1 MKNYLYL
8 AIITLFLA
16 GCSAG
21 DKKELKLSTWRA
33 TLKTESGKEIPFNF
47 VVNKDGDK
55 KVIDIINGDENF
67 RVDKIAETGDSVIIT
82 MPLFNSEIR
91 AAFTGENLKGNWV
104 RHLADKD
111 VEIPFSAEADVKW
124 RFFKNE
130 SPSKTDVTGRWATT
144 FGSGSDTSSAVGEF
158 KQSGSKVTGT
168 FLTTT
173 GDYRYLQGTVKND
186 ELYLSCF
193 DGGHA
198 FLFTG
203 KINVGK
209 KTITGGKFYA
219 GLSGLEEW
227 SAVFNPK
234 AALPDAYSLTK
245 LKPGEKKISFSF
257 PDLNEKKV
265 SLSDPEFKG
274 KVVIVQVLG
283 SWCPNCM
290 DETAYMAGDFYKK
303 YHQKGVEV
311 IGLAYERTTDFE
323 KSKKN
328 VMSLV
333 DRFKIPYPVLITGFT
348 PAKGEPAKSLPTLES
363 FNAFPTTFIID
374 KKGEVR
380 KIHQGFSGPGTGIHY
395 TEFTQE
401 FEKLVDGLLKEQV

>member
-8 AIITLFLA
+8 ILTGLFIA
-16 GCSAG
+16 GCSTG
-21 DKKELKLSTWRA
+21 GQKGLKLTTWRA

-67 RVDKIAETGDSVIIT
+67 RVDKIDETSDSVIIT

-91 AAFTGENLKGNWV
+91 AVFTGENLKGNWV

-111 VEIPFSAEADVKW
+111 VNIPFSAMPDVKW
-124 RFFKNE
+124 RFFTDE
-130 SPSKTDVTGRWATT
+130 APSELNVEGRWETI

-173 GDYRYLQGTVKND
+173 GDYRYLQGTIKNNQ
-186 ELYLSCF
+186 LYLSCF
-193 DGGHA
+193 DGSHA

-203 KINVGK
+203 KINPGQ
-209 KTITGGKFYA
+209 KTISDGKFYA
-219 GLSGLEEW
+219 GLSSVEEW
-227 SAVFNPK
+227 SANFNPK

-257 PDLNEKKV
+257 PDLTGKKV
-265 SLSDPEFKG
+265 SLTDLEYKG
-274 KVVIVQVLG
+274 KVVIVQILG

-290 DETAYMAGDFYKK
+290 DETAYMANDFYKK
-303 YHQKGVEV
+303 YHAKGVDV

-333 DRFKIPYPVLITGFT
+333 NRFKVPYPILITGFT
-348 PAKGEPAKSLPTLES
+348 PAKGEPAKSLPALQNFS
-363 FNAFPTTFIID
+363 AFPTTFIID

-395 TEFTQE
+395 TEFTQK